1 MLHYY
6 LFHIHRPL
14 YCLVSMHGSEYVIIS
29 NFLSA
34 NSHAFSMRSVACSE
48 TVPLRL
54 SIMYRQNSIS
64 ACNMFSSVCIA
75 ALSTNSVFDGRTLG
89 VSDDLR
95 LTNVDNQLTE
105 VDG

>member
-1 MLHYY
+1 M
-6 LFHIHRPL
+6 R
-14 YCLVSMHGSEYVIIS
+14 VIIN

-34 NSHAFSMRSVACSE
+34 NSHAFSMRSVASSE

-64 ACNMFSSVCIA
+64 ACNICSSVCIA
-75 ALSTNSVFDGRTLG
+75 ALSTDVVLDGRTLG
-89 VSDDLR
+89 KSDGFG

-105 VDG
+105 VGW